1 MYLSGMYPFRIDP
14 VGTNPWDYC
23 IFALMKSI
31 ICAFSLTFITLF
43 SFAQTST
50 ITGVVKGI
58 DAGKTE
64 DLAFVSVS
72 VHAVKDSLVLKA
84 TASDNNGLF
93 SLEVESADSVLVYFN
108 IIGYK
113 PIWKKIPAS
122 ASLNLGTIELMRTSA
137 VTSEMEFV
145 AKKPL
150 VQVQA
155 DKTIFNV
162 EGTANAVGLNALELL
177 RRAPGV
183 VIDNNN
189 NISVKGKSGITVYID
204 GRISPLQ
211 GSQLSDFLKSTPSS
225 SIEKIEII
233 TNPSARFDAA
243 GTAGILN
250 IVMKKNSNYGQ
261 NATFGIGYG
270 NQIYGKTNGSFT
282 YNRRKGKTNVYATYG
297 NNFSEEW
304 GYMRFYKEQ
313 NDVFFDQRT
322 YSLYKDQSHYGKAG
336 IDISINNKNTIGFS
350 VNSNLANNLSDSH
363 GSTPIGSVA
372 LGAGIDSTLE
382 ASSISDGY
390 RNNYGANLNYQ
401 WKGENDKELTVDA
414 NYGIYDIDN
423 KNFQPNRYMGSNGL
437 LLNERNYQ
445 NNTATQ
451 INIAIVR
458 ADYSF
463 NWKKIKWEAGVKGT
477 QVNTN
482 NKLDF
487 FNIIENNFEV
497 DSNLT
502 NKFEYKE
509 RVLAAYANAS
519 GKYKKFGWQVGVRA
533 ENTKSNGELFA
544 LTPQPLSKVDR
555 LYTNFFPSAAITFDH
570 KETSTFNLTYSR
582 RIDRPSYQS
591 LNPFESRLDELSYSR
606 GNAFLQP
613 QYTDAFELSHTLFY
627 MITSSIGYSKTNG
640 FFTEITDTT
649 EFSRSFIQT
658 RNLGYRENITFNLG
672 SPVTIAK
679 WWEGYV
685 NMGVYNIHNRATF
698 EDGNT
703 IDLRATSYNIFMQ
716 NTFKF
721 NKTTS
726 FELSGFFNGPSV
738 WGGTFRNKPM
748 GGMDV
753 AFQKTF
759 LSDKLVLRLAYGD
772 ILRTMRWRGIS
783 QYAGLYM
790 DASGLWESRTARINL
805 TWKIGNQKLKE
816 KKASQVDEFKRVK

>member
-1 MYLSGMYPFRIDP
+1 MGVDQ
-14 VGTNPWDYC
+14 G
-23 IFALMKSI
+23 KSE
-31 ICAFSLTFITLF
+31 A
-43 SFAQTST
+43 
-50 ITGVVKGI
+50 
-58 DAGKTE
+58 
-64 DLAFVSVS
+64 LAFVSVS
-72 VHAVKDSLVLKA
+72 LHATADSLLLMA
-84 TASDNNGLF
+84 TASDNAGNF
-93 SLEVESADSVLVYFN
+93 NLEIASTDSVLVYFN
-108 IIGYK
+108 IIGFK
-113 PIWKKIPAS
+113 PMWKKIGAS
-122 ASLNLGTIELMRTSA
+122 ANLNLGTIELMRTST

-261 NATFGIGYG
+261 NATFGLGYG
-270 NQIYGKTNGSFT
+270 NQVYGKTNGSFT

-297 NNFSEEW
+297 NNFGEEW

-313 NDVFFDQRT
+313 NDIFFDQKT

-336 IDISINNKNTIGFS
+336 IDISINDKNTLGIS
-350 VNSNLANNLSDSH
+350 LNTNLANNISDSH

-390 RNNYGANLNYQ
+390 RNNYGANVNYQ
-401 WKGENDKELTVDA
+401 WKGENDKELTLDA

-423 KNFQPNRYMGSNGL
+423 KNFQPNRYIGSNGI

-451 INIAIVR
+451 IDIAVVR

-487 FNIIENNFEV
+487 FNVVGNNLEV

-502 NKFEYKE
+502 NSFEYKE

-533 ENTKSNGELFA
+533 ENTNSNGELFA
-544 LTPQPLSKVDR
+544 LTPQELSRVDR
-555 LYTNFFPSAAITFDH
+555 LYTNLFPSAAITFDH

-672 SPVTIAK
+672 SPVSFAK
-679 WWEGYV
+679 WWDGYV

-748 GGMDV
+748 GGLDV

-759 LSDKLVLRLAYGD
+759 LSEKLVLRLAYGD

-783 QYAGLYM
+783 EYAGLYM

>member
-1 MYLSGMYPFRIDP
+1 
-14 VGTNPWDYC
+14 
-23 IFALMKSI
+23 
-31 ICAFSLTFITLF
+31 
-43 SFAQTST
+43 
-50 ITGVVKGI
+50 
-58 DAGKTE
+58 
-64 DLAFVSVS
+64 
-72 VHAVKDSLVLKA
+72 
-84 TASDNNGLF
+84 
-93 SLEVESADSVLVYFN
+93 
-108 IIGYK
+108 
-113 PIWKKIPAS
+113 
-122 ASLNLGTIELMRTSA
+122 
-137 VTSEMEFV
+137 
-145 AKKPL
+145 
-150 VQVQA
+150 
-155 DKTIFNV
+155 
-162 EGTANAVGLNALELL
+162 
-177 RRAPGV
+177 
-183 VIDNNN
+183 
-189 NISVKGKSGITVYID
+189 
-204 GRISPLQ
+204 
-211 GSQLSDFLKSTPSS
+211 
-225 SIEKIEII
+225 
-233 TNPSARFDAA
+233 
-243 GTAGILN
+243 
-250 IVMKKNSNYGQ
+250 
-261 NATFGIGYG
+261 
-270 NQIYGKTNGSFT
+270 
-282 YNRRKGKTNVYATYG
+282 
-297 NNFSEEW
+297 
-304 GYMRFYKEQ
+304 
-313 NDVFFDQRT
+313 
-322 YSLYKDQSHYGKAG
+322 
-336 IDISINNKNTIGFS
+336 
-350 VNSNLANNLSDSH
+350 
-363 GSTPIGSVA
+363 
-372 LGAGIDSTLE
+372 
-382 ASSISDGY
+382 
-390 RNNYGANLNYQ
+390 
-401 WKGENDKELTVDA
+401 
-414 NYGIYDIDN
+414 
-423 KNFQPNRYMGSNGL
+423 
-437 LLNERNYQ
+437 
-445 NNTATQ
+445 
-451 INIAIVR
+451 
-458 ADYSF
+458 
-463 NWKKIKWEAGVKGT
+463 
-477 QVNTN
+477 VNTN

-519 GKYKKFGWQVGVRA
+519 GKYKKIGWQVGVRA
-533 ENTKSNGELFA
+533 ENTNSKGELFA

-672 SPVTIAK
+672 SPVSFAK
-679 WWEGYV
+679 WWDGYV

-748 GGMDV
+748 GGLDI

-759 LSDKLVLRLAYGD
+759 LEDKLVLRLAYGD

>member
-1 MYLSGMYPFRIDP
+1 
-14 VGTNPWDYC
+14 
-23 IFALMKSI
+23 MKSI

-84 TASDNNGLF
+84 TASDNSGAF

-113 PIWKKIPAS
+113 PIWKKIAAS
-122 ASLNLGTIELMRTSA
+122 ASVNLGTIELMLTSA

-233 TNPSARFDAA
+233 TNPSARFDAS

-270 NQIYGKTNGSFT
+270 NQVYGKINGSFT

-313 NDVFFDQRT
+313 NDIFFDQRT

-336 IDISINNKNTIGFS
+336 IDISINDKNTIGFS
-350 VNSNLANNLSDSH
+350 VNTNLANNLSDSH

-390 RNNYGANLNYQ
+390 RNNYGANVNYQ

-451 INIAIVR
+451 IDKV
-458 ADYSF
+458 
-463 NWKKIKWEAGVKGT
+463 KWEAGMKGT

-487 FNIIENNFEV
+487 YNVVGNDLEV

-502 NKFEYKE
+502 NSFEYKE

-555 LYTNFFPSAAITFDH
+555 LYTNLFPSAAITFDH

-672 SPVTIAK
+672 SPVSFAK
-679 WWEGYV
+679 WWDGYV

-759 LSDKLVLRLAYGD
+759 LEDKLVLRLAYGD

>member
-1 MYLSGMYPFRIDP
+1 
-14 VGTNPWDYC
+14 
-23 IFALMKSI
+23 MKSI
-31 ICAFSLTFITLF
+31 ICAFSLTFITLL
-43 SFAQTST
+43 SFAQTT
-50 ITGVVKGI
+50 TVTGVVMGV
-58 DAGKTE
+58 DQGKSE
-64 DLAFVSVS
+64 ALAFVSVS
-72 VHAVKDSLVLKA
+72 LHATADSLLLMA
-84 TASDNNGLF
+84 TASDNTGNF
-93 SLEVESADSVLVYFN
+93 SLEIASADSVLVYFN
-108 IIGYK
+108 IIGFK
-113 PIWKKIPAS
+113 PMWKKIGAS
-122 ASLNLGTIELMRTSA
+122 ANLNLGTIELMRTST

-297 NNFSEEW
+297 NNFSEDW

-336 IDISINNKNTIGFS
+336 IDISINDKNTIGIS
-350 VNSNLANNLSDSH
+350 VNTNLANNISDSH

-390 RNNYGANLNYQ
+390 RNNYGANVNYQ
-401 WKGENDKELTVDA
+401 WKGENDKEFTVDA

-423 KNFQPNRYMGSNGL
+423 KNFQPNRYIGSNGI

-451 INIAIVR
+451 IDIAVVR

-463 NWKKIKWEAGVKGT
+463 NWKKIKWEAGMKGT

-487 FNIIENNFEV
+487 FNVVGNNLEV

-502 NKFEYKE
+502 NSFEYKE

-533 ENTKSNGELFA
+533 ENTNSNGELFA

-555 LYTNFFPSAAITFDH
+555 LYTNLFPSAAITFDH

-658 RNLGYRENITFNLG
+658 RNLGYRENITFNIG

-721 NKTTS
+721 NKTAS

-748 GGMDV
+748 GGLDV

-759 LSDKLVLRLAYGD
+759 LSEKLVLRLAYGD

>member
-1 MYLSGMYPFRIDP
+1 VIDP
-14 VGTNPWDYC
+14 QDYR
-23 IFALMKSI
+23 IFALMKNL
-31 ICAFSLTFITLF
+31 FLTFSFILFTLI
-43 SFAQTST
+43 SFAQTT
-50 ITGVVKGI
+50 TVTGVVMGV
-58 DAGKTE
+58 DQGKSE
-64 DLAFVSVS
+64 PLAFVSVS
-72 VHAVKDSLVLKA
+72 LHATADSLLLMA
-84 TASDNNGLF
+84 TASDNTGNF

-108 IIGYK
+108 IIGFK
-113 PIWKKIPAS
+113 PMWKKIS
-122 ASLNLGTIELMRTSA
+122 AVGNLNLGSIELMRTST

-261 NATFGIGYG
+261 NATFGLGYG
-270 NQIYGKTNGSFT
+270 NQVYGKTNVSFT

-297 NNFSEEW
+297 NNFGEDW
-304 GYMRFYKEQ
+304 GYMHFYKEQ
-313 NDVFFDQRT
+313 NDIFFDQRT
-322 YSLYKDQSHYGKAG
+322 YSLDKDQSHYGKAG
-336 IDISINNKNTIGFS
+336 IDISINDKNTIGIS
-350 VNSNLANNLSDSH
+350 LNSNVANNFSDSH

-382 ASSISDGY
+382 AGSISDGY
-390 RNNYGANLNYQ
+390 RNNYGANVNYQ
-401 WKGENDKELTVDA
+401 WKGENDKEFTVDA

-423 KNFQPNRYMGSNGL
+423 KNFQPNRYIGSNGNL
-437 LLNERNYQ
+437 LHERNYQ

-451 INIAIVR
+451 IDISVVR

-463 NWKKIKWEAGVKGT
+463 NWKKIKWEAGMKGT

-482 NKLDF
+482 NRLDF
-487 FNIIENNFEV
+487 FNVVGNNLEV

-502 NKFEYKE
+502 NSFEYKE

-544 LTPQPLSKVDR
+544 LTPQELSKVDR
-555 LYTNFFPSAAITFDH
+555 FYTNLFPSAAITFDH

-582 RIDRPSYQS
+582 RIDRPRYQS

-606 GNAFLQP
+606 GNPFLQP

-658 RNLGYRENITFNLG
+658 RNLGYRENITFNIG
-672 SPVTIAK
+672 SPVPIAK

-748 GGMDV
+748 GGLDV

-759 LSDKLVLRLAYGD
+759 LSEKLVLRLAYGD

-783 QYAGLYM
+783 EYAGLYM
-790 DASGLWESRTARINL
+790 DASGLWESRVARINL

>member
-1 MYLSGMYPFRIDP
+1 
-14 VGTNPWDYC
+14 
-23 IFALMKSI
+23 MKSI
-31 ICAFSLTFITLF
+31 ICAFSLTFITLI
-43 SFAQTST
+43 SFAQTTSVS
-50 ITGVVKGI
+50 GVVVGM
-58 DAGKTE
+58 DQGKSE
-64 DLAFVSVS
+64 SLAFVSVS
-72 VHAVKDSLVLKA
+72 LHAAADSLLLKA
-84 TASDNNGLF
+84 TASDNNGF
-93 SLEVESADSVLVYFN
+93 FTMEIPSVDSVLIYFN
-108 IIGYK
+108 IIGFK
-113 PIWKKIPAS
+113 PIWKKIGANEN
-122 ASLNLGTIELMRTSA
+122 LNLGTIELMRTSA

-233 TNPSARFDAA
+233 TNPSARYDAA

-270 NQIYGKTNGSFT
+270 NQVYGKTNGSFT
-282 YNRRKGKTNVYATYG
+282 YNRRKGKTNVYATYS
-297 NNFSEEW
+297 NAFTEDW

-313 NDVFFDQRT
+313 NDIFFDQKT
-322 YSLYKDQSHYGKAG
+322 YTYNKDKSHYGKAG
-336 IDISINNKNTIGFS
+336 IDISINDKNTIGIS
-350 VNSNLANNLSDSH
+350 VNTNLANSLWNSH
-363 GSTPIGSVA
+363 GSTPIGSVVP
-372 LGAGIDSTLE
+372 GAGVDSTLE
-382 ASSISDGY
+382 ALSNNNGF
-390 RNNYGANLNYQ
+390 RNNYGGNINYQ
-401 WKGENDKELTVDA
+401 WKGSKEQELTVDA
-414 NYGIYDIDN
+414 NYGQFDIKND
-423 KNFQPNRYMGSNGL
+423 NFQPNRYMASDGT
-437 LLNERNYQ
+437 LLNQRIYQ
-445 NNTATQ
+445 NNTKTK
-451 INIAIVR
+451 IDISVLR

-463 NWKKIKWEAGVKGT
+463 NWKKVKWEAGVKGT

-482 NKLDF
+482 NNLDF
-487 FNIIENNFEV
+487 FNVNGNVFSV
-497 DSNLT
+497 DSNRT
-502 NKFEYKE
+502 NAFEYKE
-509 RVLAAYANAS
+509 RVLAAYTNAS
-519 GKYKKFGWQVGVRA
+519 GKFKKFGWQVGVRS
-533 ENTKSNGELFA
+533 ENTKSNGHLIA
-544 LTPQPLSKVDR
+544 LTPQPLTHVDR
-555 LYTNFFPSAAITFDH
+555 FYTNFFPSAAITFDH
-570 KETSTFNLTYSR
+570 KETSTFNLTFSR
-582 RIDRPSYQS
+582 RIDRPSYQT

-613 QYTDAFELSHTLFY
+613 QYTNALELSHTLFY
-627 MITSSIGYSKTNG
+627 MLTTSLGYSKTNG

-649 EFSRSFIQT
+649 EFSRSYIQT
-658 RNLGYRENITFNLG
+658 RNLGYRENITFNIG
-672 SPVTIAK
+672 SPVPIAK

-685 NMGVYNIHNRATF
+685 NMGVYNIHNRAAF
-698 EDGNT
+698 KDGNT

-716 NTFKF
+716 NTFKV

-748 GGMDV
+748 GGLDA

-759 LSDKLVLRLAYGD
+759 MNEQLVLRLAYGD
-772 ILRTMRWRGIS
+772 ILHTMRWRGVS

-790 DASGLWESRTARINL
+790 DASGRWESRVARINL

>member
-1 MYLSGMYPFRIDP
+1 
-14 VGTNPWDYC
+14 
-23 IFALMKSI
+23 MKNL
-31 ICAFSLTFITLF
+31 FLTFYFILFTLL

-390 RNNYGANLNYQ
+390 RNNYGANVNYQ

-672 SPVTIAK
+672 SPVSFAK
-679 WWEGYV
+679 WWDGYV

>member
-1 MYLSGMYPFRIDP
+1 
-14 VGTNPWDYC
+14 
-23 IFALMKSI
+23 MKSI
-31 ICAFSLTFITLF
+31 ICAFSLTFITLL
-43 SFAQTST
+43 SFAQTT
-50 ITGVVKGI
+50 TVTGVVMGV
-58 DAGKTE
+58 DQGKSE
-64 DLAFVSVS
+64 ALAFVSVS
-72 VHAVKDSLVLKA
+72 LHATADSLLLMA
-84 TASDNNGLF
+84 TASDNAGNF
-93 SLEVESADSVLVYFN
+93 SLEIASADSVLVYFN
-108 IIGYK
+108 IIGFK
-113 PIWKKIPAS
+113 PMWKKISAS
-122 ASLNLGTIELMRTSA
+122 ANLNLGTIELMRTST

-145 AKKPL
+145 ARKPL

-270 NQIYGKTNGSFT
+270 NQIYGKTNGSFS
-282 YNRRKGKTNVYATYG
+282 YNRRKGKTNLYATYG
-297 NNFSEEW
+297 NNFSEDW

-336 IDISINNKNTIGFS
+336 IDISINDKNTIGIS
-350 VNSNLANNLSDSH
+350 VNTNVANNFSDSH

-372 LGAGIDSTLE
+372 LGAGVDSTLE

-390 RNNYGANLNYQ
+390 RNNYGANVNYQ
-401 WKGENDKELTVDA
+401 WKGENDKEFTVDA

-423 KNFQPNRYMGSNGL
+423 KNFQPNRYIGSNGI

-451 INIAIVR
+451 IDIAVVR

-463 NWKKIKWEAGVKGT
+463 NWKKIKWEAGMKGT

-487 FNIIENNFEV
+487 FNVVGNNLEV

-502 NKFEYKE
+502 NSFEYKE

-533 ENTKSNGELFA
+533 ENTNSNGELFA
-544 LTPQPLSKVDR
+544 LTPQELSKVDR
-555 LYTNFFPSAAITFDH
+555 LYTNLFPSAAITFDH

-658 RNLGYRENITFNLG
+658 RNLGYRENITFNIG

-721 NKTTS
+721 NKTAS

-759 LSDKLVLRLAYGD
+759 LSEKLVLRLAYGD

-790 DASGLWESRTARINL
+790 DASGLWESRTARVNL

>member
-1 MYLSGMYPFRIDP
+1 
-14 VGTNPWDYC
+14 
-23 IFALMKSI
+23 MKSI
-31 ICAFSLTFITLF
+31 ITTFFLTLITLF
-43 SFAQTST
+43 SFAQTTT
-50 ITGVVKGI
+50 ISGVVTGVEE
-58 DAGKTE
+58 GKSE
-64 DLAFVSVS
+64 NLAFVSVS
-72 VHAVKDSLVLKA
+72 IHAMKDSLVLKA
-84 TASDNNGLF
+84 AASDNGGAF
-93 SLEVESADSVLVYFN
+93 SLEVESTDSVLVYFN
-108 IIGYK
+108 IIGFK
-113 PIWKKIPAS
+113 PIWKKIAAS
-122 ASLNLGTIELMRTSA
+122 ASVSLGTVQLARTSA

-162 EGTANAVGLNALELL
+162 EGTANAIGLNALELL

-261 NATFGIGYG
+261 NATFGLGYG
-270 NQIYGKTNGSFT
+270 NQIYGKINGSFT

-297 NNFSEEW
+297 NNFSEDW

-313 NDVFFDQRT
+313 NGTFFDQNSYT
-322 YSLYKDQSHYGKAG
+322 YSKNKSHYGKAG
-336 IDISINNKNTIGFS
+336 IDISINDKNTIGFS
-350 VNSNLANNLSDSH
+350 VNGNLSNDLWDSH
-363 GSTPIGSVA
+363 GSTPIGSIA
-372 LGAGIDSTLE
+372 PGAGVDSTLE
-382 ASSISDGY
+382 ANSTNDGY
-390 RNNYGANLNYQ
+390 RNNYGANANYQ
-401 WKGENDKELTVDA
+401 WKGSNEKELNVDA
-414 NYGIYDIDN
+414 NYGLYDIDN
-423 KNFQPNRYMGSNGL
+423 GNFQPNRYLGSYGN

-451 INIAIVR
+451 IDIAIVR

-463 NWKKIKWEAGVKGT
+463 NWKKIKWEAGLKGT

-487 FNIIENNFEV
+487 FNVVGNNLEV

-502 NKFEYKE
+502 NKFDYKE

-544 LTPQPLSKVDR
+544 LTPQSLSKVDR
-555 LYTNFFPSAAITFDH
+555 LYTNLFPSAAITFNH

-613 QYTDAFELSHTLFY
+613 QYTDALELSHTLFY
-627 MITSSIGYSKTNG
+627 MITSSLGYSKTNG

-649 EFSRSFIQT
+649 EFSRSYIET
-658 RNLGYRENITFNLG
+658 RNLGYRENITFNIG
-672 SPVTIAK
+672 SPIEFTK
-679 WWEGYV
+679 WWEGFL
-685 NMGVYNIHNRATF
+685 NFGVYNVHNRAVF
-698 EDGNT
+698 KGGNT

-721 NKTTS
+721 NKTNS
-726 FELSGFFNGPSV
+726 FELSGFYNGPSV

-748 GGMDV
+748 GGLDV
-753 AFQKTF
+753 AFQKSF
-759 LSDKLVLRLAYGD
+759 LDDKFVLRLAYGD

-790 DASGLWESRTARINL
+790 DASGLWESRVARINL

-816 KKASQVDEFKRVK
+816 KKAKQVEEFKRVK

>member
-1 MYLSGMYPFRIDP
+1 
-14 VGTNPWDYC
+14 
-23 IFALMKSI
+23 MKSI
-31 ICAFSLTFITLF
+31 VTTLFLTFITLF

-50 ITGVVKGI
+50 ITGVVEGV

-64 DLAFVSVS
+64 KLAFVSVS

-84 TASDNNGLF
+84 TASDNNGTF
-93 SLEVESADSVLVYFN
+93 SLEIESADSVLVYFN

-113 PIWKKIPAS
+113 PIWKKIAANSS
-122 ASLNLGTIELMRTSA
+122 ANLGAVQLTRTSA

-211 GSQLSDFLKSTPSS
+211 GSQLADFLKSTPSS
-225 SIEKIEII
+225 NIEKIEII

-261 NATFGIGYG
+261 NATFGLGYG
-270 NQIYGKTNGSFT
+270 NQVYGKTNGSFT
-282 YNRRKGKTNVYATYG
+282 YNRRKGKTNIYATYG
-297 NNFSEEW
+297 NSFSEDW

-313 NDVFFDQRT
+313 NEIFFDQKT
-322 YSLYKDQSHYGKAG
+322 YTYNKDQSHYGKAG
-336 IDISINNKNTIGFS
+336 IDISINDKNTLGIS
-350 VNSNLANNLSDSH
+350 VNGNFANSLWNSH
-363 GSTPIGSVA
+363 GSTPIGSTA
-372 LGAGIDSTLE
+372 LGSVVDSTLE
-382 ASSISDGY
+382 ALSNNTGY
-390 RNNYGANLNYQ
+390 RNNYGGNINYQ
-401 WKGENDKELTVDA
+401 WKGKNDQEFTVDA
-414 NYGIYDIDN
+414 NYGIFDIKNDN
-423 KNFQPNRYMGSNGL
+423 YQPNRYMGSDGL
-437 LLNERNYQ
+437 LLNERIYQ
-445 NNTATQ
+445 NNTAT
-451 INIAIVR
+451 NIDIAVVR

-482 NKLDF
+482 NNLDF
-487 FNIIENNFEV
+487 FNVNGNVFSI
-497 DSNLT
+497 DSNRT
-502 NKFEYKE
+502 NAFEYKE
-509 RVLAAYANAS
+509 RVLAGYANAS
-519 GKYKKFGWQVGVRA
+519 GKYKKFGWQVGIRT

-555 LYTNFFPSAAITFDH
+555 FYTNLFPSAAITFDH

-582 RIDRPSYQS
+582 RIDRPSYQT

-627 MITSSIGYSKTNG
+627 MLTTSLGYSKTNG

-649 EFSRSFIQT
+649 EFSRSYIQT
-658 RNLGYRENITFNLG
+658 RNLGYRENITFNIG
-672 SPVTIAK
+672 SPVPIAK
-679 WWEGYV
+679 WWDGYV

-698 EDGNT
+698 NDGNT

-716 NTFKF
+716 NTFKV

-748 GGMDV
+748 GGMDL

-759 LSDKLVLRLAYGD
+759 LGEKLVLRLAYGD
-772 ILRTMRWRGIS
+772 ILHTMRWRGIS

-790 DASGLWESRTARINL
+790 DASGRWESRVARINL

>member
-1 MYLSGMYPFRIDP
+1 VIDP
-14 VGTNPWDYC
+14 PDYR
-23 IFALMKSI
+23 IFAPMKNLFFT
-31 ICAFSLTFITLF
+31 FSFILFTLF

-84 TASDNNGLF
+84 TASDNSGAF

-113 PIWKKIPAS
+113 PIWKKIAAS
-122 ASLNLGTIELMRTSA
+122 ASVNLGTIELMRTSA

-270 NQIYGKTNGSFT
+270 NQVYGKINGSFT

-313 NDVFFDQRT
+313 NDIFFDQRT

-336 IDISINNKNTIGFS
+336 IDISINDKNTIGFS
-350 VNSNLANNLSDSH
+350 VNTNLANNLSDSH

-390 RNNYGANLNYQ
+390 RNNYGANVNYQ

-451 INIAIVR
+451 IDIAVVR

-463 NWKKIKWEAGVKGT
+463 NWKKIKWEAGLKGT

-502 NKFEYKE
+502 NSFEYKE

-555 LYTNFFPSAAITFDH
+555 LYTNLFPSAAITFDH

-649 EFSRSFIQT
+649 EFSRSYIQT

-672 SPVTIAK
+672 SPVSFAK
-679 WWEGYV
+679 WWDGYV

-759 LSDKLVLRLAYGD
+759 LEDKLVLRLAYGD

>member
-1 MYLSGMYPFRIDP
+1 MIDP
-14 VGTNPWDYC
+14 QDYR
-23 IFALMKSI
+23 IFAPMKSFI
-31 ICAFSLTFITLF
+31 TTLFLTFITLI
-43 SFAQTST
+43 SFAQAST
-50 ITGVVKGI
+50 IYGVVKGLEE
-58 DAGKTE
+58 GKME
-64 DLAFVSVS
+64 NLAFVSVS

-84 TASDNNGLF
+84 TASDNSGEF
-93 SLEVESADSVLVYFN
+93 SLEIESADSVLVYFN

-113 PIWKKIPAS
+113 PIWKKIAAS
-122 ASLNLGTIELMRTSA
+122 ASVNLGTLELTRTSA
-137 VTSEMEFV
+137 MTSEMEFV

-211 GSQLSDFLKSTPSS
+211 GSQLADFLKSTPSS
-225 SIEKIEII
+225 NIEKIEII

-261 NATFGIGYG
+261 NATFGLGYG

-297 NNFSEEW
+297 NAFTEDW

-313 NDVFFDQRT
+313 NGIFFDQNSYT
-322 YSLYKDQSHYGKAG
+322 YSKNKSHYGKAG
-336 IDISINNKNTIGFS
+336 IDISINDKNTIGLS
-350 VNSNLANNLSDSH
+350 VNTNLANSLWNSH
-363 GSTPIGSVA
+363 GSTPIGS
-372 LGAGIDSTLE
+372 LMPGAGIDSTLE
-382 ASSISDGY
+382 AISDNNGF
-390 RNNYGANLNYQ
+390 RNNYGGNINYQ
-401 WKGENDKELTVDA
+401 WKGSNDKELTVDA
-414 NYGIYDIDN
+414 NYGQFDIKNDN
-423 KNFQPNRYMGSNGL
+423 YQPNRYMFSNDS
-437 LLNERNYQ
+437 LLNERVYQ
-445 NNTATQ
+445 NNTTTK
-451 INIAIVR
+451 INIAVAR

-463 NWKKIKWEAGVKGT
+463 SWKKIKWEAGVKGT
-477 QVNTN
+477 QVNTRN
-482 NKLDF
+482 NLDF
-487 FNIIENNFEV
+487 FNVIHSVYIVDENR
-497 DSNLT
+497 T
-502 NKFEYKE
+502 NAFEYKE

-555 LYTNFFPSAAITFDH
+555 LYTNLFPSAAITFDH

-613 QYTDAFELSHTLFY
+613 QYTDAFELSHTLLF
-627 MITSSIGYSKTNG
+627 MLTSSIGYSKTNG

-649 EFSRSFIQT
+649 ELSRSFIQT
-658 RNLGYRENITFNLG
+658 RNLGYRENITFNIG
-672 SPVTIAK
+672 SPVPIAK

-685 NMGVYNIHNRATF
+685 NLGVYNIHNRATF

-703 IDLRATSYNIFMQ
+703 IDLRANSYNIFMQ
-716 NTFKF
+716 NTFKV
-721 NKTTS
+721 NKSTS
-726 FELSGFFNGPSV
+726 FELSGFYNGPSV

-748 GGMDV
+748 GGLDV
-753 AFQKTF
+753 AFQKMF
-759 LSDKLVLRLAYGD
+759 MSEKLVLRLAYGD

-783 QYAGLYM
+783 EYAGLYM
-790 DASGLWESRTARINL
+790 DASGLWESRVARINL
-805 TWKIGNQKLKE
+805 TWKIGNQKLKD

>member
-1 MYLSGMYPFRIDP
+1 
-14 VGTNPWDYC
+14 
-23 IFALMKSI
+23 MKNL
-31 ICAFSLTFITLF
+31 FLTFSFILFTLL

-72 VHAVKDSLVLKA
+72 VHAMKDSLVLKA
-84 TASDNNGLF
+84 TASDNSGAF

-113 PIWKKIPAS
+113 PIWKKIAAS
-122 ASLNLGTIELMRTSA
+122 TSVNLGTLELMRTSA

-261 NATFGIGYG
+261 NATFGLGYG

-313 NDVFFDQRT
+313 NDIFFDQRT

-336 IDISINNKNTIGFS
+336 IDISINDKNTIGFS
-350 VNSNLANNLSDSH
+350 VNSNLANNISDSH

-390 RNNYGANLNYQ
+390 RNNYGANVNYQ

-423 KNFQPNRYMGSNGL
+423 KNFQPNRYMGSNGI

-451 INIAIVR
+451 IDIAVVR

-463 NWKKIKWEAGVKGT
+463 NWKKIKWEAGLKGT

-519 GKYKKFGWQVGVRA
+519 GKYKKIGWQVGVRA

-679 WWEGYV
+679 WWDGYV

-698 EDGNT
+698 DDGNT

-716 NTFKF
+716 NTFKV

-748 GGMDV
+748 GGLDV

-759 LSDKLVLRLAYGD
+759 LDDKLVLRLAYGD

>member
-1 MYLSGMYPFRIDP
+1 
-14 VGTNPWDYC
+14 
-23 IFALMKSI
+23 MKSI
-31 ICAFSLTFITLF
+31 ITTFFLTFITLL

-50 ITGVVKGI
+50 ITGVVEGV

-64 DLAFVSVS
+64 NLAFVSVS

-84 TASDNNGLF
+84 AASDNNGAF
-93 SLEVESADSVLVYFN
+93 SLEIESTDSVLVYFN

-113 PIWKKIPAS
+113 PIWKKIAAS
-122 ASLNLGTIELMRTSA
+122 ESVNLGTVQLTRTSA

-225 SIEKIEII
+225 NIEKIEII

-261 NATFGIGYG
+261 NATFGLGYG
-270 NQIYGKTNGSFT
+270 NQVYGKTNGSFT
-282 YNRRKGKTNVYATYG
+282 YNRRKGKTNIYATYG

-322 YSLYKDQSHYGKAG
+322 YSLYKDESHYGKAG
-336 IDISINNKNTIGFS
+336 IDISINNKNTIGVS
-350 VNSNLANNLSDSH
+350 VNTNLANNLSDSH
-363 GSTPIGSVA
+363 GSTPIGSVV
-372 LGAGIDSTLE
+372 LGAGVDSTLE

-390 RNNYGANLNYQ
+390 RNNYGGNINYQ
-401 WKGENDKELTVDA
+401 WKGDNDKELTVDA

-423 KNFQPNRYMGSNGL
+423 KNYQPNRYMGPDGM

-451 INIAIVR
+451 IDIAIVR

-487 FNIIENNFEV
+487 FNVVGSNLEV

-544 LTPQPLSKVDR
+544 LTPQPLTKVDR
-555 LYTNFFPSAAITFDH
+555 LYTNLFPSAAITFDH

-582 RIDRPSYQS
+582 RIDRPSYQT

-658 RNLGYRENITFNLG
+658 RNLGYRENITFNIG
-672 SPVTIAK
+672 SPVPIAK
-679 WWEGYV
+679 WWDGYV

-716 NTFKF
+716 NTFKV

-748 GGMDV
+748 GGIDL

-759 LSDKLVLRLAYGD
+759 LSEKLVLRLAYGD
-772 ILRTMRWRGIS
+772 ILNTMRWRGIS

-790 DASGLWESRTARINL
+790 DASGRWESRTARINL

>member
-1 MYLSGMYPFRIDP
+1 VIDP
-14 VGTNPWDYC
+14 PDYC
-23 IFALMKSI
+23 IFAPMKSI

-43 SFAQTST
+43 SFAQTAT
-50 ITGVVKGI
+50 ITGVVEGV
-58 DAGKTE
+58 DAEKKE
-64 DLAFVSVS
+64 SLAFVSVS

-84 TASDNNGLF
+84 TASDNSGAF

-113 PIWKKIPAS
+113 PIWKKIAAS
-122 ASLNLGTIELMRTSA
+122 ASVNLGTIELMRTST

-270 NQIYGKTNGSFT
+270 NQVYGKTNGSFT

-322 YSLYKDQSHYGKAG
+322 YSFYKDQSHYGKAG

-350 VNSNLANNLSDSH
+350 VNTNLAKNLSDSH

-372 LGAGIDSTLE
+372 LGARIDSTLE

-390 RNNYGANLNYQ
+390 RNNYGANVNYQ

-463 NWKKIKWEAGVKGT
+463 NWKKIKWEAGMKGT

-509 RVLAAYANAS
+509 RVLAGYANAS

-649 EFSRSFIQT
+649 EFSRSYIQT

-698 EDGNT
+698 DDGNT

-748 GGMDV
+748 GGLDA

-759 LSDKLVLRLAYGD
+759 LGEKLVLRLAYGD
-772 ILRTMRWRGIS
+772 ILHTMRWRGIS

>member
-1 MYLSGMYPFRIDP
+1 
-14 VGTNPWDYC
+14 
-23 IFALMKSI
+23 MKNLFLT
-31 ICAFSLTFITLF
+31 FSLILFTLI
-43 SFAQTST
+43 SFAQTTTVS
-50 ITGVVKGI
+50 GVVMGV
-58 DAGKTE
+58 DQGKSE
-64 DLAFVSVS
+64 ALAFVSVS
-72 VHAVKDSLVLKA
+72 LHATADSLLLKA
-84 TASDNNGLF
+84 TASDNAGNF
-93 SLEVESADSVLVYFN
+93 SLEIASTDSVLVYFN
-108 IIGYK
+108 IIGFK
-113 PIWKKIPAS
+113 PMWKKIS
-122 ASLNLGTIELMRTSA
+122 AVGNLNLGSIELMRTST

-261 NATFGIGYG
+261 NATFGLGYG

-297 NNFSEEW
+297 NAFTEDW

-313 NDVFFDQRT
+313 NDIFFDQKT
-322 YSLYKDQSHYGKAG
+322 YTYNKDKSHYGKAG
-336 IDISINNKNTIGFS
+336 IDISINDKNTIGVS
-350 VNSNLANNLSDSH
+350 VNTNLANSLWNSH
-363 GSTPIGSVA
+363 GSTPIGSVMP
-372 LGAGIDSTLE
+372 GAGIDSTLE
-382 ASSISDGY
+382 AISDNNGF
-390 RNNYGANLNYQ
+390 RNNYGGNINYQ
-401 WKGENDKELTVDA
+401 WKGSNDKELTVDA
-414 NYGIYDIDN
+414 NYGQFDIKNDN
-423 KNFQPNRYMGSNGL
+423 YQPNRYMGSDGT
-437 LLNERNYQ
+437 LLNERIYQ
-445 NNTATQ
+445 NNTSTK
-451 INIAIVR
+451 IDIAVLR

-482 NKLDF
+482 NNLDF
-487 FNIIENNFEV
+487 FNVNGNVLSV
-497 DSNLT
+497 DSNRT
-502 NKFEYKE
+502 NAFEYKE
-509 RVLAAYANAS
+509 RVLAGYANAS

-544 LTPQPLSKVDR
+544 LTPQPLTHVDR
-555 LYTNFFPSAAITFDH
+555 LYTNLFPSAAITFDH
-570 KETSTFNLTYSR
+570 KETSTFNLTFSR
-582 RIDRPSYQS
+582 RIDRPSYQT

-613 QYTDAFELSHTLFY
+613 QYTNALELSHTLFY

-658 RNLGYRENITFNLG
+658 RNLGYRENITFNIG
-672 SPVTIAK
+672 SPVPIAK
-679 WWEGYV
+679 WWDGYV
-685 NMGVYNIHNRATF
+685 NLGVYNIHNRATF
-698 EDGNT
+698 NDGNT

-716 NTFKF
+716 NTFKV

-748 GGMDV
+748 GGLDV

-759 LSDKLVLRLAYGD
+759 LGEKLVLRLAYGD
-772 ILRTMRWRGIS
+772 ILHTMRWRGVS

-790 DASGLWESRTARINL
+790 DASGRWESRVARINL

>member
-1 MYLSGMYPFRIDP
+1 
-14 VGTNPWDYC
+14 
-23 IFALMKSI
+23 MKNL
-31 ICAFSLTFITLF
+31 FFTF
-43 SFAQTST
+43 SFILFTLLSFSQTST
-50 ITGVVKGI
+50 ITGVVEGV

-64 DLAFVSVS
+64 NLAFVSVS

-84 TASDNNGLF
+84 TASDNGGLF

-113 PIWKKIPAS
+113 PIWKKIAANAS
-122 ASLNLGTIELMRTSA
+122 VNLGTVQLTRTSA

-261 NATFGIGYG
+261 NATFGLGYG
-270 NQIYGKTNGSFT
+270 NQIYGKINGSFT

-297 NNFSEEW
+297 NNFSEDW

-313 NDVFFDQRT
+313 NGIFFDQSSYT
-322 YSLYKDQSHYGKAG
+322 YSKNKSHYGKAG
-336 IDISINNKNTIGFS
+336 IDISINDKNTIGFS
-350 VNSNLANNLSDSH
+350 VNSNLSNDLWDSH
-363 GSTPIGSVA
+363 GSTPIGSIA
-372 LGAGIDSTLE
+372 PGAGVDSTLE
-382 ASSISDGY
+382 ANSTNDGY
-390 RNNYGANLNYQ
+390 RNNYGANVNYQ
-401 WKGENDKELTVDA
+401 WKGSNERELTVDA
-414 NYGIYDIDN
+414 NYGLYDIDN
-423 KNFQPNRYMGSNGL
+423 GNFQPNRYIGSDGT
-437 LLNERNYQ
+437 LLNERVYQ
-445 NNTATQ
+445 NNTATK

-463 NWKKIKWEAGVKGT
+463 SWKKIKWEAGLKGT

-487 FNIIENNFEV
+487 FNVYGNVFSV

-502 NKFEYKE
+502 NAFDYKE

-555 LYTNFFPSAAITFDH
+555 LYTNLFPSAAITFDH

-658 RNLGYRENITFNLG
+658 RNLGYRENITFNIG

-716 NTFKF
+716 NTFKV

-748 GGMDV
+748 GGLDV

-759 LSDKLVLRLAYGD
+759 LDDKLVLRLAYGD

-790 DASGLWESRTARINL
+790 DASGLWESRLARINL

>member
-1 MYLSGMYPFRIDP
+1 
-14 VGTNPWDYC
+14 
-23 IFALMKSI
+23 MKNL
-31 ICAFSLTFITLF
+31 FLTFSFILFTLF
-43 SFAQTST
+43 SFAQTT
-50 ITGVVKGI
+50 TVTGVVMGV
-58 DAGKTE
+58 DQGKSE
-64 DLAFVSVS
+64 ALAFVSVS
-72 VHAVKDSLVLKA
+72 LHATADSLLLMA
-84 TASDNNGLF
+84 TASDNTGNF
-93 SLEVESADSVLVYFN
+93 SLEIASADSVLVYFN
-108 IIGYK
+108 IIGFK
-113 PIWKKIPAS
+113 PMWKKIS
-122 ASLNLGTIELMRTSA
+122 ASGNLNLGTIELMRTSA

-261 NATFGIGYG
+261 NATFGLGYG
-270 NQIYGKTNGSFT
+270 NQVYGKTNGSFT

-297 NNFSEEW
+297 NNFSEDW

-336 IDISINNKNTIGFS
+336 IDISINDKNTVGIS
-350 VNSNLANNLSDSH
+350 VNTNLANNISDSH

-390 RNNYGANLNYQ
+390 RNNYGANVNYQ
-401 WKGENDKELTVDA
+401 WKGENDKEFTVDA

-423 KNFQPNRYMGSNGL
+423 KNFQPNRYIGSNGI

-451 INIAIVR
+451 IDIAVVR

-487 FNIIENNFEV
+487 FNVVGNNLEV

-502 NKFEYKE
+502 NSFEYKE

-533 ENTKSNGELFA
+533 ENTNSNGELFA

-555 LYTNFFPSAAITFDH
+555 LYTNLFPSAAITFDH

-627 MITSSIGYSKTNG
+627 MVTSSIGYSKTNG

-658 RNLGYRENITFNLG
+658 RNLGYRENITLNIG

-679 WWEGYV
+679 WWDGYV

-748 GGMDV
+748 GGLDV

-759 LSDKLVLRLAYGD
+759 LSEKLVLRLAYGD

>member
-1 MYLSGMYPFRIDP
+1 
-14 VGTNPWDYC
+14 
-23 IFALMKSI
+23 MKN
-31 ICAFSLTFITLF
+31 FVLTFFLTTITLL

-50 ITGVVKGI
+50 ITGVVEGV

-64 DLAFVSVS
+64 NLAFVSVS

-84 TASDNNGLF
+84 TASDDNGAF
-93 SLEVESADSVLVYFN
+93 SLEIESADSVLVYFN

-113 PIWKKIPAS
+113 PIWKKIAAS
-122 ASLNLGTIELMRTSA
+122 VSVNIGTVQLTRTSA

-261 NATFGIGYG
+261 NATFGLGYG
-270 NQIYGKTNGSFT
+270 NQVYGKTNGSFT

-297 NNFSEEW
+297 NNFGEEW
-304 GYMRFYKEQ
+304 GYMRFYREQ

-336 IDISINNKNTIGFS
+336 IDISINDKNTIGVS
-350 VNSNLANNLSDSH
+350 VNANLANNFSDSH
-363 GSTPIGSVA
+363 GSTPIGSVL
-372 LGAGIDSTLE
+372 LGAGTDSTLE

-390 RNNYGANLNYQ
+390 RNNYGANVNYQ
-401 WKGENDKELTVDA
+401 WKGEKDKELTVDA

-423 KNFQPNRYMGSNGL
+423 ENFQPNRYMGSDGN
-437 LLNERNYQ
+437 LLNEKNYQ

-451 INIAIVR
+451 IDIAVVR

-463 NWKKIKWEAGVKGT
+463 NWKKVKWEAGLKGT

-482 NKLDF
+482 NELDF
-487 FNIIENNFEV
+487 FNVIGNNLEV

-502 NKFEYKE
+502 NKFDYKE

-544 LTPQPLSKVDR
+544 LTPQPLSRVDR

-582 RIDRPSYQS
+582 RIDRPSYQA

-613 QYTDAFELSHTLFY
+613 QYTDALELSHTLFY

-658 RNLGYRENITFNLG
+658 RNLGYRENITFNIG
-672 SPVTIAK
+672 SPVPIAK
-679 WWEGYV
+679 WWDGYV
-685 NMGVYNIHNRATF
+685 NMGVYYIHNRATF

-716 NTFKF
+716 NTFKV

-738 WGGTFRNKPM
+738 WGGTFRNRPM

-759 LSDKLVLRLAYGD
+759 LDDKFVLRLAYGD

-783 QYAGLYM
+783 EYAGLYM
-790 DASGLWESRTARINL
+790 DASGLWESRVARINL

>member
-1 MYLSGMYPFRIDP
+1 MKNLFLAISF
-14 VGTNPWDYC
+14 
-23 IFALMKSI
+23 IF
-31 ICAFSLTFITLF
+31 FTLI
-43 SFAQTST
+43 SFAQTT
-50 ITGVVKGI
+50 TVTGVVMGV
-58 DAGKTE
+58 DQGKSE
-64 DLAFVSVS
+64 VLAFVSVS
-72 VHAVKDSLVLKA
+72 LHATADSLLLMA
-84 TASDNNGLF
+84 TASDNVGNF
-93 SLEVESADSVLVYFN
+93 SLEIASTDSVLVYFN
-108 IIGYK
+108 IIGFK
-113 PIWKKIPAS
+113 PIWKKIS
-122 ASLNLGTIELMRTSA
+122 AITNLNLGTVELMRTST
-137 VTSEMEFV
+137 VTAEMEFV

-261 NATFGIGYG
+261 NATFGLGYG
-270 NQIYGKTNGSFT
+270 NQVYGKTNGSFT

-297 NNFSEEW
+297 NAFTEDW
-304 GYMRFYKEQ
+304 GYQRFYKEQ
-313 NDVFFDQRT
+313 NDIFFDQKAYT
-322 YSLYKDQSHYGKAG
+322 YNKDKSHYGKAG
-336 IDISINNKNTIGFS
+336 IDISINDKNTIGIS
-350 VNSNLANNLSDSH
+350 VNTNLANSLWNSH
-363 GSTPIGSVA
+363 GSTLIGSVMP
-372 LGAGIDSTLE
+372 GAGIDSTLE
-382 ASSISDGY
+382 AISDNNGF
-390 RNNYGANLNYQ
+390 RNNYGGNINYQ
-401 WKGENDKELTVDA
+401 WKGENDKEFTVDA
-414 NYGIYDIDN
+414 NYGIYDIVN
-423 KNFQPNRYMGSNGL
+423 ENFQPNRYMFSSDS
-437 LLNERNYQ
+437 LLNQKNYQ
-445 NNTATQ
+445 INTNTD
-451 INIAIVR
+451 IVIAVVR
-458 ADYSF
+458 VDYSF

-482 NKLDF
+482 NRLDF
-487 FNIIENNFEV
+487 FNIIDSLYFV
-497 DSNLT
+497 DDNRT

-509 RVLAAYANAS
+509 GVLAAYANAS
-519 GKYKKFGWQVGVRA
+519 GKYKKFGWQIGVRA

-555 LYTNFFPSAAITFDH
+555 LYTNLFPSAAITFDH

-613 QYTDAFELSHTLFY
+613 QYTDALELSHTLFY

-649 EFSRSFIQT
+649 ELSRSFIQT
-658 RNLGYRENITFNLG
+658 RNLGYRENITINIG
-672 SPVTIAK
+672 SPVPIAK
-679 WWEGYV
+679 WWDGYV

-698 EDGNT
+698 KDGNT

-716 NTFKF
+716 NTFKL

-748 GGMDV
+748 GGLDV

-759 LSDKLVLRLAYGD
+759 LEEKLVLRLAYGD

-783 QYAGLYM
+783 EYAGLYM

-816 KKASQVDEFKRVK
+816 RKASQVDEFKRVK

>member
-1 MYLSGMYPFRIDP
+1 MGVYQGKSDP
-14 VGTNPWDYC
+14 
-23 IFALMKSI
+23 
-31 ICAFSLTFITLF
+31 
-43 SFAQTST
+43 
-50 ITGVVKGI
+50 
-58 DAGKTE
+58 
-64 DLAFVSVS
+64 LAFVSVS
-72 VHAVKDSLVLKA
+72 LHAKADTLLLKA
-84 TASDNNGLF
+84 TASDNTGNF
-93 SLEVESADSVLVYFN
+93 SLEIASADSVLVYFN
-108 IIGYK
+108 IIGFK
-113 PIWKKIPAS
+113 PMWKKISAS
-122 ASLNLGTIELMRTSA
+122 ANLNLGNIELMRTSA

-211 GSQLSDFLKSTPSS
+211 GSQLSNFLKSTPSS

-270 NQIYGKTNGSFT
+270 NQVYGKANGSFT
-282 YNRRKGKTNVYATYG
+282 YNRRKGKTNLYATYG
-297 NNFSEEW
+297 NNFGEEW
-304 GYMRFYKEQ
+304 GYMHFYKEQ
-313 NDVFFDQRT
+313 NDIFFDQRT
-322 YSLYKDQSHYGKAG
+322 YSLDKDQSHYGKAG
-336 IDISINNKNTIGFS
+336 IDISINDKNTIGIS
-350 VNSNLANNLSDSH
+350 LNSNVANSFSDSH
-363 GSTPIGSVA
+363 GSTPIGSVDM
-372 LGAGIDSTLE
+372 GAGIDSTLE
-382 ASSISDGY
+382 ASSISHGY
-390 RNNYGANLNYQ
+390 RNNYGGNVNYQ
-401 WKGENDKELTVDA
+401 WKGENDKEFIVDA

-423 KNFQPNRYMGSNGL
+423 KNFQPNRYIGSNGI

-451 INIAIVR
+451 IDIAVVR

-482 NKLDF
+482 NRLDF
-487 FNIIENNFEV
+487 FNVVGNDLEL

-502 NKFEYKE
+502 NSFEYKE

-544 LTPQPLSKVDR
+544 LTPQELSKVDR
-555 LYTNFFPSAAITFDH
+555 LYTNLFPSAAITFDH

-606 GNAFLQP
+606 GNPFLQP

-627 MITSSIGYSKTNG
+627 MITSSIGYSKTSG

-658 RNLGYRENITFNLG
+658 RNLGYRENITFNIG

-698 EDGNT
+698 DDGNT

-748 GGMDV
+748 GGLDV

-759 LSDKLVLRLAYGD
+759 LGEKLVLRLAYGD

-783 QYAGLYM
+783 EYAGLYM
-790 DASGLWESRTARINL
+790 DASGLWESRVARINL

-816 KKASQVDEFKRVK
+816 KMASQVDEFKRVK

>member
-1 MYLSGMYPFRIDP
+1 MGVYQGKSDP
-14 VGTNPWDYC
+14 
-23 IFALMKSI
+23 
-31 ICAFSLTFITLF
+31 
-43 SFAQTST
+43 
-50 ITGVVKGI
+50 
-58 DAGKTE
+58 
-64 DLAFVSVS
+64 LAFVSVS
-72 VHAVKDSLVLKA
+72 LHAKADTLLLKA
-84 TASDNNGLF
+84 TASDNTGNF
-93 SLEVESADSVLVYFN
+93 SLEIASADSVLVYFN
-108 IIGYK
+108 IIGFK
-113 PIWKKIPAS
+113 PMWKKISTS
-122 ASLNLGTIELMRTSA
+122 ANLNLGTIELMRTSA

-162 EGTANAVGLNALELL
+162 EGTANAAGLNALELL

-270 NQIYGKTNGSFT
+270 NQVYGKTNGSFT
-282 YNRRKGKTNVYATYG
+282 YNRRKGKTNLYATYG
-297 NNFSEEW
+297 NNFGEEW

-313 NDVFFDQRT
+313 NDIFFDQKT

-336 IDISINNKNTIGFS
+336 IDISINDKNTIGIS
-350 VNSNLANNLSDSH
+350 VNTNLANNISDSH

-390 RNNYGANLNYQ
+390 RNNYGANVNYQ
-401 WKGENDKELTVDA
+401 WKGENDKEFTVDA

-423 KNFQPNRYMGSNGL
+423 KNFQPNRYIGSNGI

-451 INIAIVR
+451 IDIAVVR

-487 FNIIENNFEV
+487 FNVVGNNLEV

-502 NKFEYKE
+502 NSFEYKE

-533 ENTKSNGELFA
+533 ENTNSNGELFA
-544 LTPQPLSKVDR
+544 LTPQELSKVDR
-555 LYTNFFPSAAITFDH
+555 LYTNLFPSAAITFDH

-658 RNLGYRENITFNLG
+658 RNLGYRENITFNIG

-698 EDGNT
+698 DDGNT

-748 GGMDV
+748 GGLDV

-759 LSDKLVLRLAYGD
+759 LGEKLVLRLAYGD
-772 ILRTMRWRGIS
+772 ILCTMRWRGIS
-783 QYAGLYM
+783 EYAGLYM

>member
-1 MYLSGMYPFRIDP
+1 
-14 VGTNPWDYC
+14 
-23 IFALMKSI
+23 MKNL
-31 ICAFSLTFITLF
+31 FLTFSFILFTLIT
-43 SFAQTST
+43 FAQTTTVS
-50 ITGVVKGI
+50 GVVMGI

-72 VHAVKDSLVLKA
+72 LHAMADSLLLMA
-84 TASDNNGLF
+84 TASDNTGNF
-93 SLEVESADSVLVYFN
+93 SLEIASADSVLVYFN
-108 IIGYK
+108 IIGFK
-113 PIWKKIPAS
+113 PMWKKISAS
-122 ASLNLGTIELMRTSA
+122 ANLNLGTIELMRTSA

-261 NATFGIGYG
+261 NATFGLGYG
-270 NQIYGKTNGSFT
+270 NQVYGKTNGSFT

-297 NNFSEEW
+297 NAFTEDW
-304 GYMRFYKEQ
+304 GYQRFYKEQ
-313 NDVFFDQRT
+313 NDIFFDQKAYT
-322 YSLYKDQSHYGKAG
+322 YNKDKSHYGKAG
-336 IDISINNKNTIGFS
+336 IDISINDKNTIGIS
-350 VNSNLANNLSDSH
+350 VNTNLANSLWNSH
-363 GSTPIGSVA
+363 GSTPIGSVMP
-372 LGAGIDSTLE
+372 GAGIDSTLE
-382 ASSISDGY
+382 AISDNNGF
-390 RNNYGANLNYQ
+390 RNNYGGNINYQ
-401 WKGENDKELTVDA
+401 WKGENDKEFTVDA

-423 KNFQPNRYMGSNGL
+423 KNFQPNRYVGSNGIL
-437 LLNERNYQ
+437 LHERNYQ

-451 INIAIVR
+451 IDIAVVR

-487 FNIIENNFEV
+487 FNVVGNDLEV

-502 NKFEYKE
+502 NSFEYKE
-509 RVLAAYANAS
+509 RVLAAYANTS

-658 RNLGYRENITFNLG
+658 RNLGYRENITFNIG
-672 SPVTIAK
+672 SPVPIAK
-679 WWEGYV
+679 WWDGYV

-748 GGMDV
+748 GGLDV

-759 LSDKLVLRLAYGD
+759 LSEKLVLRLAYGD

-783 QYAGLYM
+783 EYAGLYM

>member
-1 MYLSGMYPFRIDP
+1 
-14 VGTNPWDYC
+14 
-23 IFALMKSI
+23 MKSI
-31 ICAFSLTFITLF
+31 VCAFSLTFITLI

-58 DAGKTE
+58 DAEKTE

-84 TASDNNGLF
+84 TASDNSGVF
-93 SLEVESADSVLVYFN
+93 ILEVESVDSVLVYFN

-113 PIWKKIPAS
+113 PIWKKIAVS
-122 ASLNLGTIELMRTSA
+122 ASVNLGTIELMRTST

-250 IVMKKNSNYGQ
+250 IVMKKNTNYGQ

-270 NQIYGKTNGSFT
+270 NQVYGKINGSFT

-313 NDVFFDQRT
+313 NDNFFDQRT

-336 IDISINNKNTIGFS
+336 IDISINSKNTIGIS
-350 VNSNLANNLSDSH
+350 VNTNLANNISDSH
-363 GSTPIGSVA
+363 GSTPIGGLA

-390 RNNYGANLNYQ
+390 RNNYGANVNYQ
-401 WKGENDKELTVDA
+401 WKGANDKELTVDV

-423 KNFQPNRYMGSNGL
+423 KNFQPNRYIGSNGV

-451 INIAIVR
+451 IDIAIVR

-487 FNIIENNFEV
+487 FNVVGNDLEV

-502 NKFEYKE
+502 NSFEYGE

-519 GKYKKFGWQVGVRA
+519 GKYKKIGWQVGVRA

-555 LYTNFFPSAAITFDH
+555 LYTNLFPSAAITFDH

-582 RIDRPSYQS
+582 RIDRPSYQT

-627 MITSSIGYSKTNG
+627 MITSSLGYSKTNG

-658 RNLGYRENITFNLG
+658 RNLGYRENITFNIG
-672 SPVTIAK
+672 SPLQIAK
-679 WWEGYV
+679 WWEGYL
-685 NMGVYNIHNRATF
+685 NAGVYNVHNRATF
-698 EDGNT
+698 KGGNT
-703 IDLRATSYNIFMQ
+703 IDLRATSYNIYMQ

-748 GGMDV
+748 GGLDV

-759 LSDKLVLRLAYGD
+759 LDEKLVLRLAYGD

-790 DASGLWESRTARINL
+790 DASGLWESRVARINF

>member
-1 MYLSGMYPFRIDP
+1 
-14 VGTNPWDYC
+14 
-23 IFALMKSI
+23 MKNLFFT
-31 ICAFSLTFITLF
+31 FSFILFTLF

-84 TASDNNGLF
+84 TASDNSGAF

-113 PIWKKIPAS
+113 PIWKKIAAS
-122 ASLNLGTIELMRTSA
+122 ASVNLGTIELMRTSA

-270 NQIYGKTNGSFT
+270 NQVYGKINGSFT

-313 NDVFFDQRT
+313 NDIFFDQRT

-336 IDISINNKNTIGFS
+336 IDISINDKNTIGFS
-350 VNSNLANNLSDSH
+350 VNTNLANNLSDSH

-390 RNNYGANLNYQ
+390 RNNYGANVNYQ

-451 INIAIVR
+451 IDIAVVR

-463 NWKKIKWEAGVKGT
+463 NWKKIKWEAGLKGT

-502 NKFEYKE
+502 NSFEYKE

-555 LYTNFFPSAAITFDH
+555 LYTNLFPSAAITFDH

-649 EFSRSFIQT
+649 EFSRSYIQT

-672 SPVTIAK
+672 SPVSFAK
-679 WWEGYV
+679 WWDGYV

-759 LSDKLVLRLAYGD
+759 LEDKLVLRLAYGD

>member
-1 MYLSGMYPFRIDP
+1 
-14 VGTNPWDYC
+14 
-23 IFALMKSI
+23 MKN
-31 ICAFSLTFITLF
+31 FVLTFFLTTITLL

-50 ITGVVKGI
+50 ITGVVEGV

-64 DLAFVSVS
+64 NLAFVSVS

-84 TASDNNGLF
+84 TASDNAGNF
-93 SLEVESADSVLVYFN
+93 SLEIESADSVLVYFN
-108 IIGYK
+108 IIGFK
-113 PIWKKIPAS
+113 PIWKKIAANAS
-122 ASLNLGTIELMRTSA
+122 VNLGTVQLTRTSA

-261 NATFGIGYG
+261 NATFGLGYG
-270 NQIYGKTNGSFT
+270 NQVYGKANGSFT
-282 YNRRKGKTNVYATYG
+282 YNRRKGKTNLYATYG
-297 NNFSEEW
+297 NNFGEEW

-313 NDVFFDQRT
+313 NDIFFDQKT

-336 IDISINNKNTIGFS
+336 IDISINDKNTIGIS
-350 VNSNLANNLSDSH
+350 VNTNVSNNFSDSH
-363 GSTPIGSVA
+363 GSTPIGSVD

-390 RNNYGANLNYQ
+390 RNNFGANVNYQ

-423 KNFQPNRYMGSNGL
+423 ENFQPNRYISSDS

-445 NNTATQ
+445 INTATQ
-451 INIAIVR
+451 IDIAVVR
-458 ADYSF
+458 VDYSF
-463 NWKKIKWEAGVKGT
+463 NWKKIKLEVGVKGT
-477 QVNTN
+477 QVKTN

-487 FNIIENNFEV
+487 YNVIDSVPIIDV
-497 DSNLT
+497 YRT
-502 NKFEYKE
+502 NEFDYKE

-533 ENTKSNGELFA
+533 ENTNSNGDLLAVTSDSLKHVGRF
-544 LTPQPLSKVDR
+544 
-555 LYTNFFPSAAITFDH
+555 YTNLFPSAAITFDH

-658 RNLGYRENITFNLG
+658 RNLGYRENITFNIG
-672 SPVTIAK
+672 SPVPIAK
-679 WWEGYV
+679 WWDGYV

-698 EDGNT
+698 KDGNT

-716 NTFKF
+716 NTFKL

-748 GGMDV
+748 GGLDV

-759 LSDKLVLRLAYGD
+759 LGEKLVLRLAYGD

-783 QYAGLYM
+783 EYAGLYM
-790 DASGLWESRTARINL
+790 DASGLWESRVARINL

>member
-1 MYLSGMYPFRIDP
+1 MKNLFLTFSLIL
-14 VGTNPWDYC
+14 
-23 IFALMKSI
+23 FALI
-31 ICAFSLTFITLF
+31 
-43 SFAQTST
+43 SFAQTTTVS
-50 ITGVVKGI
+50 GVVMGV
-58 DAGKTE
+58 DQGKSE
-64 DLAFVSVS
+64 ALAFVSVS
-72 VHAVKDSLVLKA
+72 LHTTADSLLLKA
-84 TASDNNGLF
+84 TASDNAGNF
-93 SLEVESADSVLVYFN
+93 SLEIASTDSVLVYFN
-108 IIGYK
+108 IIGFK
-113 PIWKKIPAS
+113 PMWKKISAS
-122 ASLNLGTIELMRTSA
+122 ANLNLGNIELMRTSA

-261 NATFGIGYG
+261 NATFGLGYG
-270 NQIYGKTNGSFT
+270 NQVYGKTNGSFT

-297 NNFSEEW
+297 NNFGEDW
-304 GYMRFYKEQ
+304 GYMHFYKEQ
-313 NDVFFDQRT
+313 NDIYFDQRT
-322 YSLYKDQSHYGKAG
+322 YSLDKDQSHYGRAG
-336 IDISINNKNTIGFS
+336 IDISINDKNTIGIS
-350 VNSNLANNLSDSH
+350 VNTNVANNFSDSH

-382 ASSISDGY
+382 AGSISDGY
-390 RNNYGANLNYQ
+390 RNNYGANVNYQ
-401 WKGENDKELTVDA
+401 WKGENDNEFTVDA

-423 KNFQPNRYMGSNGL
+423 KNFQPNRYIGSNGNL
-437 LLNERNYQ
+437 LHERNYQ

-451 INIAIVR
+451 IDISVVR

-463 NWKKIKWEAGVKGT
+463 NWKKIKWEAGMKGT

-487 FNIIENNFEV
+487 FNVVGNDLEV

-502 NKFEYKE
+502 NSFEYKE

-544 LTPQPLSKVDR
+544 LTPQELSKVDR
-555 LYTNFFPSAAITFDH
+555 LYTNLFPSAAITFDH

-582 RIDRPSYQS
+582 RIDRPRYQS

-606 GNAFLQP
+606 GNPFLQP

-658 RNLGYRENITFNLG
+658 RNLGYRENITFNIG
-672 SPVTIAK
+672 SPVPIAK
-679 WWEGYV
+679 WWDGYV

-698 EDGNT
+698 KDGNT

-748 GGMDV
+748 GGLDV

-759 LSDKLVLRLAYGD
+759 LGGKLVLRLAYGD

-783 QYAGLYM
+783 EYAGLYM

>member
-1 MYLSGMYPFRIDP
+1 MGVDQ
-14 VGTNPWDYC
+14 G
-23 IFALMKSI
+23 KSE
-31 ICAFSLTFITLF
+31 A
-43 SFAQTST
+43 
-50 ITGVVKGI
+50 
-58 DAGKTE
+58 
-64 DLAFVSVS
+64 LAFVSVS
-72 VHAVKDSLVLKA
+72 LHATADSLLLMA
-84 TASDNNGLF
+84 TASDNAGNF
-93 SLEVESADSVLVYFN
+93 NLEIASTDSVLVYFN
-108 IIGYK
+108 IIGFK
-113 PIWKKIPAS
+113 PMWKKISAS
-122 ASLNLGTIELMRTSA
+122 ANLNLGTIELMRTST

-261 NATFGIGYG
+261 NATFGLGYG
-270 NQIYGKTNGSFT
+270 NQVYGKTNGSFT

-297 NNFSEEW
+297 NNFGEEW

-313 NDVFFDQRT
+313 NDIFFDQKT

-336 IDISINNKNTIGFS
+336 IDISINDKNTLGIS
-350 VNSNLANNLSDSH
+350 LNTNLANNISDSH

-390 RNNYGANLNYQ
+390 RNNYGANVNYQ
-401 WKGENDKELTVDA
+401 WKGENDKELTLDA

-423 KNFQPNRYMGSNGL
+423 KDFQPNRYIGSNGI

-451 INIAIVR
+451 IDIAVVR

-487 FNIIENNFEV
+487 FNVVGNNLEV

-502 NKFEYKE
+502 NSFEYKE

-533 ENTKSNGELFA
+533 ENTNSNGELFA
-544 LTPQPLSKVDR
+544 LTPQELSRVDR
-555 LYTNFFPSAAITFDH
+555 LYTNLFPSAAITFDH

-672 SPVTIAK
+672 SPVSFAK
-679 WWEGYV
+679 WWDGYV

-748 GGMDV
+748 GGLDV

-759 LSDKLVLRLAYGD
+759 LSEKLVLRLAYGD

-783 QYAGLYM
+783 EYAGLYM